1 MIDVS
6 LDDLPATELSELLA
20 VLALTVNREAVH
32 LTVERDTKVDGC
44 TDRLGGGRLHA
55 SSLLLRRKPRAKLH
69 DIAFQHIYPCTQ
81 CS

>member
-1 MIDVS
+1 MIHIG
-6 LDDLPATELSELLA
+6 LDNLPATELSELLA

-55 SSLLLRRKPRAKLH
+55 SSLLLRRKPRAEFGPIQVRQLEH
-69 DIAFQHIYPCTQ
+69 ALL
-81 CS
+81 SW